1 MVKWIRTWA
10 WCAGLLC
17 AAGASCAEAAT
28 NAAAAALG
36 RLQPRGGVVRVAA
49 PYSLQG
55 PSLIAELPVQAGD
68 VVSAGQLLART
79 HMHAAAEAALAE
91 AGAEV
96 AVRRARLAVVE
107 AGLKPAEIAA
117 LAAETE
123 RERADLAEAAQLLAR
138 AERLRGESTISV
150 QELENAQARFLS
162 ASNRVVAATQ
172 RLAAGAEVRP
182 VDVALARAEVAAA
195 EAAVER
201 ARRELAQTEVRSPF
215 AGEVLALH
223 ARVGEVAAGGLLDL
237 GRTASME
244 VEAEVYESDI
254 ARIRPQ
260 QRAEVRGDAFP
271 GVLPARV
278 TAIGRQVRPNRLL
291 HPDPAAFA
299 DNRVIEVTLEVEDAA
314 PVAGLSGALVDVRFL
329 P

>member
-1 MVKWIRTWA
+1 MVKWIRTWV

-68 VVSAGQLLART
+68 VVSPGQLLART

-201 ARRELAQTEVRSPF
+201 ARRVRSPF

-291 HPDPAAFA
+291 HSDPAAFA
-299 DNRVIEVTLEVEDAA
+299 DNRVIEVTRPSRTA
-314 PVAGLSGALVDVRFL
+314 VARL
-329 P
+329 